1 VVFRAERYAKDWK
14 FIRATILQRAG
25 RACECTGQ
33 CGDPH
38 EGGRC
43 GAPGGVYIAR
53 ETKVPWR
60 WTRCES
66 KAVHGDDV
74 RHLIVVLTVAH
85 LNHDEKDNREENLA
99 AFCQRCHLKYDAADN
114 AQRRK
119 ANAAQTPRGQ
129 GRLPGLGG

>member
-1 VVFRAERYAKDWK
+1 MFRAERYAKDWK

-38 EGGRC
+38 EGRC
-43 GAPGGVYIAR
+43 GAPAGAYITRDRSA
-53 ETKVPWR
+53 PWR
-60 WTRCES
+60 WSRCEPG
-66 KAVHGDDV
+66 AVGGDA

-99 AFCQRCHLKYDAADN
+99 AFCQRCHLKYDAHDN

-119 ANAAQTPRGQ
+119 VNAAQTPRGQ